1 MLEFFEIML
10 SVPVGAFKDKY
21 ISHLL
26 QHVEVPVPIPKK
38 DELLLKLEATS
49 INPFD
54 WRIQKGVLRPFLPRK
69 FPHIPGNSLLCVVLL
84 TEPFCE
90 ALFT

>member
-1 MLEFFEIML
+1 ML

-49 INPFD
+49 LNPVD
-54 WRIQKGVLRPFLPRK
+54 WKIQKGLLRPFMPRK
-69 FPHIPGNSLLCVVLL
+69 FPHIPGNSLSCVVLL
-84 TEPFCE
+84 TELFCE
-90 ALFT
+90 ALFTYGSH